1 MSTIIRKAR
10 DENLWDGDGSH
21 HDINKEQFSCF
32 SIQRALEDY
41 GFSIKVEINLLDKI
55 ERKLIEF
62 GCNIDVGNL
71 FDNFHTTEKEQ
82 KARFVWLSFV
92 IEATKNVKLK
102 L

>member
-32 SIQRALEDY
+32 SIHRALEDY
-41 GFSIKVEINLLDKI
+41 GFLIKVKYNLLNEI
-55 ERKLIEF
+55 EKKLIKF
-62 GCNIDVGNL
+62 GCNVDVGYL
-71 FDNFHTTEKEQ
+71 FNNFHTSEKEQ